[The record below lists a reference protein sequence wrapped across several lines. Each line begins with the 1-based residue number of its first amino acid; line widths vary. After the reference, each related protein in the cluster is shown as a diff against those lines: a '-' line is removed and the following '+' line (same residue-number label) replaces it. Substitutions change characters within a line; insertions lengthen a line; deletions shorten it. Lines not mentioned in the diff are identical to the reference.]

1 VNPDFAALLRE
12 LSAAEARFMVV
23 GGYAVSFHSR
33 PRATGDIDVW
43 VEPTAAN
50 AARVFR
56 ALRAFGAPLQGLV
69 EADLTQPEVVYQIGV
84 PPRRIDLLTSLT
96 GLNFDEAWAERTPG
110 LLGGLEVHFL
120 GREALIRNK
129 RALGRARDLAD
140 LESLEPGT

>member
-33 PRATGDIDVW
+33 PRATGDIDIW
-43 VEPTAAN
+43 VEPAAAN

-56 ALRAFGAPLQGLV
+56 ALRAFGAPLQGLA
-69 EADLTQPEVVYQIGV
+69 EADLTQPDVVYQIGV

-96 GLNFDEAWAERTPG
+96 GLSFDEAWADRTPG

>member
-1 VNPDFAALLRE
+1 VNPDFVALLRE
-12 LSAAEARFMVV
+12 LSAAEARFLVV

-50 AARVFR
+50 ATRVFQ
-56 ALRAFGAPLQGLV
+56 ALRAFGAPLQDLA
-69 EADLTQPEVVYQIGV
+69 EADLAQPDVVYQIGV

-96 GLNFDEAWAERTPG
+96 GLSFDQAWVDRTPG
-110 LLGGLEVHFL
+110 LLGGLEVSFI

>member
-69 EADLTQPEVVYQIGV
+69 EADLAQPEVVYQIGV

-96 GLNFDEAWAERTPG
+96 GLSFDEAWAERTPG
-110 LLGGLEVHFL
+110 LLGGLEVAFI

>member
-1 VNPDFAALLRE
+1 
-12 LSAAEARFMVV
+12 MVV

-33 PRATGDIDVW
+33 PRTTGDIDIW
-43 VEPTAAN
+43 VEPTATN

-69 EADLTQPEVVYQIGV
+69 EADLAQPEVVYQIGV

-129 RALGRARDLAD
+129 RALGRARNLAD

>member
-1 VNPDFAALLRE
+1 MNPDFVALLRE

-43 VEPTAAN
+43 VEPTTAN

-56 ALRAFGAPLQGLV
+56 ALRAFGAPLQDLA
-69 EADLTQPEVVYQIGV
+69 EADLAQPDVVYQIGV

-96 GLNFDEAWAERTPG
+96 GLSFDEAWKDRTPG
-110 LLGGLEVHFL
+110 QLGGLEVAFI
-120 GREALIRNK
+120 GREALILNK

-140 LESLEPGT
+140 LESLEPGA

>member
-1 VNPDFAALLRE
+1 LGE
-12 LSAAEARFMVV
+12 LSTAEARFMVV

-33 PRATGDIDVW
+33 PRATGALDLW

-56 ALRAFGAPLQGLV
+56 ALRTFGAPLQELTQ
-69 EADLTQPEVVYQIGV
+69 ADLTQPDVVYQIGV

-96 GLNFDEAWAERTPG
+96 GLSFDEAWADRTSG
-110 LLGGLEVHFL
+110 LLGGLEVPFI
-120 GREALIRNK
+120 GRKSLIRNK

-140 LESLEPGT
+140 LESLEPGA

>member
-1 VNPDFAALLRE
+1 MNPDFAALLRE

-69 EADLTQPEVVYQIGV
+69 EADLAQPEVVYQIGV

>member
-1 VNPDFAALLRE
+1 MNPDFAALLRE

-56 ALRAFGAPLQGLV
+56 ALRAFGAPLQDLV
-69 EADLTQPEVVYQIGV
+69 EADLAQPEVVYQIGV

>member
-1 VNPDFAALLRE
+1 VNQDFAALLRE

-33 PRATGDIDVW
+33 PRATGDIDLW

-56 ALRAFGAPLQGLV
+56 ALRVFGAPLQGLV

-96 GLNFDEAWAERTPG
+96 GLSFDEAWADRTPG

>member
-1 VNPDFAALLRE
+1 MNPDFVALLRE

-33 PRATGDIDVW
+33 PRATGDLDVW

-56 ALRAFGAPLQGLV
+56 ALRAFGAPLQDLI
-69 EADLTQPEVVYQIGV
+69 EADLTQPDVVYQIGV

-96 GLNFDEAWAERTPG
+96 GLSFGEAWADRTPG
-110 LLGGLEVHFL
+110 LLGGLEVPFI
-120 GREALIRNK
+120 GRTSLIRNK

-140 LESLEPGT
+140 LESLEPGA

>member
-69 EADLTQPEVVYQIGV
+69 EADLAQPEVVYQIGV